1 MRASVGAAAV
11 VVVALICLAR
21 PAAAQAR
28 AAAAVSAPSPATA
41 PASASVLASALLPSA
56 DLFFG
61 PPAFRSARLSPSG
74 RWLAMT
80 VSAGAARNALAV
92 LDLGTQATPGKI
104 INRFSDT
111 DIGDFHWVND
121 ERLVF
126 DVIDRTEGSGDRRY
140 GPGLFS
146 VRRDGEELRQL
157 VALQRHP
164 FSETST
170 RIVRQLLTPYHHL
183 LDAGSGQGDE
193 VVVGEWRYTGTG
205 EPDSLLPKRLN
216 VITGR
221 TRTLAVGI
229 PEHIFYWLFDAE
241 GLPRLALQRY
251 QGREKVLWRA
261 PGQDAWATLTEYEA
275 YKAPWSPRYID
286 AAGKLYVARAS
297 GPGGTSVLTR
307 FDFDKGAPSAE
318 PLVSTPGFD
327 FSGALVAETAGGRAL
342 GMRVDTD
349 AETTVW
355 FDPRLKALQAD
366 IDKRLP
372 GHINRLECRRCDS
385 PDMTVLV
392 RSWSDRDPGS
402 VWVWRGEPA
411 LWSQVGTARP
421 GINPARMATLDF
433 ERFRARDGREVP
445 VWITRPAGSKP
456 GQPLPTVVLVHGGPW
471 VRGGHWRFEPW
482 AQFLASRGYLVVEP
496 EYRGSTGYG
505 TAHFQAGWKQWG
517 LAMQDDVTDAT
528 RWVAA
533 LGWADPQRT
542 CIAGASYGGYSALMG
557 LVREPD
563 LYRCGAAWVAVT
575 DPRLRFKWSADSD
588 ASTETREYSLPALMG
603 SPDTTDFAAVAPVEQ
618 ADRIRAPL
626 LLAFGAG
633 DRRVPLEHGTRM
645 REALRAAGR
654 EPEWVLYE
662 AEGHQ
667 WQLTE
672 TNVDFARRLEGFL
685 ARNLR

>member
-1 MRASVGAAAV
+1 MPTAYGAAAGA
-11 VVVALICLAR
+11 ALAIFFLAR
-21 PAAAQAR
+21 PAWAQATQAGAPAAS
-28 AAAAVSAPSPATA
+28 AAAPTPDALPAPE
-41 PASASVLASALLPSA
+41 
-56 DLFFG
+56 LFFG
-61 PPAFRSARLSPSG
+61 PPAFRKARLSPSG
-74 RWLAMT
+74 RWLAVT
-80 VSAGAARNALAV
+80 VSAGSARNALAV
-92 LDLGTQATPGKI
+92 IDLGAQAAPGKI
-104 INRFSDT
+104 INRFSDM
-111 DIGDFHWVND
+111 DIDDLHWVND
-121 ERLVF
+121 DRLVF

-157 VALQRHP
+157 VALRDHQI
-164 FSETST
+164 SETSS
-170 RIVRQLLTPYHHL
+170 RIARQLLSPYHYL
-183 LDAGSGQGDE
+183 LGAGNGQGDE
-193 VVVGEWRYTGTG
+193 VVVGEMRYTGTG

-216 VITGR
+216 VTTGR
-221 TRTLAVGI
+221 ARSLAIGV
-229 PEHIFYWLFDAE
+229 PEHIFSWLFDAE
-241 GLPRLALQRY
+241 GLPRLAVQRRE
-251 QGREKVLWRA
+251 GREKVLWRA
-261 PGQDAWATLTEYEA
+261 PGQDGWALLAEYAA
-275 YKAPWSPRYID
+275 YHAPWVPRYID
-286 AAGKLYVARAS
+286 AAGQLYVTRAS

-327 FSGALVAETAGGRAL
+327 FTGSLVTETAGGRAL

-355 FDPRLKALQAD
+355 FDQRLKALQAD

-372 GHINRLECRRCDS
+372 GRINRLECRRCDS

-411 LWSQVGTARP
+411 LWRQVGAVRP
-421 GINPARMATLDF
+421 GINPSRMATLDF
-433 ERFRARDGREVP
+433 ERFRARDGRSMP
-445 VWITRPAGSKP
+445 VWITRPTGSKP

-471 VRGGHWRFEPW
+471 VRGGHWQFEPW

-496 EYRGSTGYG
+496 EYRGSTGFG
-505 TAHFQAGWKQWG
+505 ADHFQAGWKQWG

-528 RWVAA
+528 HWVAA
-533 LGWADPQRT
+533 QGWADPRRT
-542 CIAGASYGGYSALMG
+542 CIAGASYGGYATLMG

-575 DPRLRFKWSADSD
+575 DPRLRFKWSAQSD

-603 SPDTTDFAAVAPVEQ
+603 SPDSTDFAAVAPVEQ
-618 ADRIRAPL
+618 AARIRAPL
-626 LLAFGAG
+626 LLAFGGG

-654 EPEWVLYE
+654 EPEWVLYPE
-662 AEGHQ
+662 EGHQ

-672 TNVDFARRLEGFL
+672 TKVDFARRLESFL
-685 ARNLR
+685 ARHLR